1 MGLVEATPESR
12 GLMWNPG
19 LPPSLVLTTHGDLWG
34 WDHVPVPASTPSAT
48 PSVSAPLPSTGA
60 TEETQELS

>member
-1 MGLVEATPESR
+1 
-12 GLMWNPG
+12 MWNPG